1 MRAFGSLRTGC
12 IRKTFK
18 IWIFLTDARFEKMQ
32 PVAKR
37 ARTMPSAPDAM
48 TTLDPDQR
56 RAVKMVDDGKNVLL
70 YGFPGAASRSRD
82 P

>member
-1 MRAFGSLRTGC
+1 
-12 IRKTFK
+12 
-18 IWIFLTDARFEKMQ
+18 MQ